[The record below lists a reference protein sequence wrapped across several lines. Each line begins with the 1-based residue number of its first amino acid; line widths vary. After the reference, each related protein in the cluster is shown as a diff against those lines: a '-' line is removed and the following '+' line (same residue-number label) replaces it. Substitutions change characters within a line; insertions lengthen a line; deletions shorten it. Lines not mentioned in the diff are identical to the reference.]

1 MSDLILPQFMT
12 NKVQRQ
18 ILLEGFVVDK
28 GGYTKDAV
36 EEIIRWYE
44 KYNSIIDK
52 LTNRSSTTVVPLLNN
67 MMRIRDKYIKID
79 TKYKSDHIANI
90 YIMSEEDV
98 TSGKNEIKEHIDK
111 YGYFLFSSGYKSHA
125 TTIYFTKLRDSG
137 YEMYLVNSGEGLEY
151 HPSNEENFD
160 VIIKKTLTDAQF
172 TDIVTQ
178 CIIMQS
184 QSNSLDKKAYYY
196 LLFSSIQ
203 DGNNIIN
210 ELKSDVAVL
219 PIQKSGTCTF
229 LSVWYGIFIHCNII
243 HSVNKA
249 TFMDCYN
256 KIKIKL
262 ISDSLDE
269 IISKK
274 LYSPYVYNTMKILYS
289 KYDEAEKHVKLL
301 DTTFN
306 YIYRAYIENIK
317 LTEKITLDPSEVFN
331 IDIIKPDYVL
341 GGMNLEYEDKNISVR
356 TLELE
361 RRRFLEGDRYRYGE
375 DEEIR
380 DLSID
385 DINQLTTYL
394 NTELVIS
401 LEELIADGLSF
412 TDFITKMRAILLK
425 ITEFAEKFMMYCDD
439 VLISKLN
446 ETLFNSKLIIV
457 IDMGKMLLKLANV
470 FRTVKY
476 KFMISEH
483 MDLTKKVLLDI
494 LTLSKYYSHIYSY
507 IPKTIN
513 CTTNRHGSFYIK
525 ALHAITFII
534 LISDSRFNESIAN
547 TLSSEH
553 EYEHEHEHGH
563 VYRHDH
569 DELNLYPSINDD
581 LSDNLTDW
589 ILQKQSINILDN
601 CKLILF
607 NNIKESDLLSIED
620 KINLECKKYLDYSW
634 KNEFT
639 SDININITTK
649 FITALGL
656 SDVNWIINIADAME
670 KFTDS
675 VIYKI
680 VNDIIFYCNVN
691 NDLYDMEG
699 ITSYKID
706 SNEHNVNLMTPSF
719 YPLNFNSIS
728 NDIKKINITGN
739 SNKSETSISDDDFVY
754 FLSEISNITDIKNI
768 TPEKL
773 LKASIFNNTY
783 NDVNYN
789 TSNFNA
795 NIASV
800 AIENNH
806 IYTSMTKSY
815 KLDDCYEKF
824 VDNLAASIKV
834 LKNINVYSFILYMVY
849 SGIVL
854 KNTINYNPSEQTIE
868 KIYMIDKYLL
878 DKNLDKYCECGL
890 LIRVFSYLLGFFK
903 DDEMMN
909 DVIEISNTHKYYQ
922 NIKIKRNHNQ

>member
-1 MSDLILPQFMT
+1 
-12 NKVQRQ
+12 
-18 ILLEGFVVDK
+18 
-28 GGYTKDAV
+28 
-36 EEIIRWYE
+36 
-44 KYNSIIDK
+44 
-52 LTNRSSTTVVPLLNN
+52 

-457 IDMGKMLLKLANV
+457 IDM
-470 FRTVKY
+470 
-476 KFMISEH
+476 
-483 MDLTKKVLLDI
+483 
-494 LTLSKYYSHIYSY
+494 LS
-507 IPKTIN
+507 
-513 CTTNRHGSFYIK
+513 
-525 ALHAITFII
+525 
-534 LISDSRFNESIAN
+534 
-547 TLSSEH
+547 
-553 EYEHEHEHGH
+553 
-563 VYRHDH
+563 
-569 DELNLYPSINDD
+569 LNLE
-581 LSDNLTDW
+581 SD
-589 ILQKQSINILDN
+589 IKISKCIQN
-601 CKLILF
+601 CKI
-607 NNIKESDLLSIED
+607 
-620 KINLECKKYLDYSW
+620 
-634 KNEFT
+634 
-639 SDININITTK
+639 
-649 FITALGL
+649 
-656 SDVNWIINIADAME
+656 
-670 KFTDS
+670 
-675 VIYKI
+675 
-680 VNDIIFYCNVN
+680 
-691 NDLYDMEG
+691 
-699 ITSYKID
+699 
-706 SNEHNVNLMTPSF
+706 
-719 YPLNFNSIS
+719 
-728 NDIKKINITGN
+728 
-739 SNKSETSISDDDFVY
+739 
-754 FLSEISNITDIKNI
+754 
-768 TPEKL
+768 
-773 LKASIFNNTY
+773 
-783 NDVNYN
+783 
-789 TSNFNA
+789 
-795 NIASV
+795 
-800 AIENNH
+800 
-806 IYTSMTKSY
+806 
-815 KLDDCYEKF
+815 
-824 VDNLAASIKV
+824 
-834 LKNINVYSFILYMVY
+834 
-849 SGIVL
+849 
-854 KNTINYNPSEQTIE
+854 
-868 KIYMIDKYLL
+868 
-878 DKNLDKYCECGL
+878 
-890 LIRVFSYLLGFFK
+890 
-903 DDEMMN
+903 
-909 DVIEISNTHKYYQ
+909 
-922 NIKIKRNHNQ
+922 